1 MKFLL
6 NMLVVV
12 ACKSN
17 DQMGCRRDRKG
28 GRSHFLICPEFYKIS
43 YTKTYADTYEREQD
57 VVDRKFMG
65 THVSD

>member
-6 NMLVVV
+6 NMFVVV

-28 GRSHFLICPEFYKIS
+28 GRSFLFLDIMSGIFQNQLYKNICRYSMKES
-43 YTKTYADTYEREQD
+43 
-57 VVDRKFMG
+57 MML
-65 THVSD
+65 

>member
-28 GRSHFLICPEFYKIS
+28 GRSHFFDMSGILQNQLYKNIRR
-43 YTKTYADTYEREQD
+43 YI
-57 VVDRKFMG
+57 
-65 THVSD
+65 